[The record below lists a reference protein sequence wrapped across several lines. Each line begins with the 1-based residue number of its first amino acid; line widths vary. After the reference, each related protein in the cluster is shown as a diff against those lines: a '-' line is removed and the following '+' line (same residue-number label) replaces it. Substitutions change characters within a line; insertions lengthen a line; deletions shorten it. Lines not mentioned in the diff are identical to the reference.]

1 MRLIPLH
8 VRRLV
13 PFALLLAA
21 GAIALP
27 ADAGAQAADADPCA
41 REPDAFAC
49 TRAREWRQVETWSN
63 LVRREG
69 GALSLQLDGGRRLTL
84 TDVPATHGP
93 ESGKP
98 LAERETTY
106 ALRAYLPR
114 LNVYV
119 VELAFRDGGAF
130 VLIEAGSG
138 RQTPLNGEPRFSP
151 DGARFVEASQADR
164 TGTVP
169 SQISVWR
176 MAEGGPVREFQAK
189 PAPGESWDPVD
200 PIWTSTAT
208 IRFVRRSSD
217 RAGLSLRESAALLRL
232 GSTGWEMRAAP

>member
-1 MRLIPLH
+1 MIPLRA
-8 VRRLV
+8 RRLL
-13 PFALLLAA
+13 PRALLLVA
-21 GAIALP
+21 GALALP
-27 ADAGAQAADADPCA
+27 VSAAAQGAAADPCA

-63 LVRREG
+63 LVRREA
-69 GALSLQLDGGRRLTL
+69 GALILQLDGGRRLTL
-84 TDVPATHGP
+84 TDVPASHGP

-98 LAERETTY
+98 VAERETTY
-106 ALRAYLPR
+106 ALREYVPR
-114 LNVYV
+114 MHAYV

-130 VLIEAGSG
+130 TLIDAGSG

-176 MAEGGPVREFQAK
+176 TGEGGPVREFQAK
-189 PAPGESWDPVD
+189 PAPGEAWDPAEPV
-200 PIWTSTAT
+200 WTSTST
-208 IRFVRRSSD
+208 IRFLRRSAD
-217 RAGLSLRESAALLRL
+217 RAGFSLRESAALLRL
-232 GSTGWEMRAAP
+232 GPAGWEMTAGR